1 MERYSCSC
9 STSTSLRPSRSPHR
23 PLYIFGKFERS
34 NGLVSQIHCTD
45 THSQWMPCSQ
55 YIFVCWLWYDY
66 YEVLWFAL
74 IYSERCTRT
83 YTIKTWSTFWRIIYL
98 LMSSECIQIWLGT
111 HFTKQEMNAPSRCR
125 SLFPNSSVKTQQLDS
140 SRNVGNNAF
149 MLIAHTAVRSTN
161 TFFSMS
167 LFALLMPQSTFG

>member
-1 MERYSCSC
+1 MQSFDLITALLDTWHDDHNMFEDTKMTAS
-9 STSTSLRPSRSPHR
+9 HR
-23 PLYIFGKFERS
+23 PFHFFGKFESS
-34 NGLVSQIHCTD
+34 NELGSQIHCTD

-111 HFTKQEMNAPSRCR
+111 HSAKQEKNAPSRCR
-125 SLFPNSSVKTQQLDS
+125 SSFPN
-140 SRNVGNNAF
+140 G
-149 MLIAHTAVRSTN
+149 
-161 TFFSMS
+161 
-167 LFALLMPQSTFG
+167 